1 LRRCFLVDLGSL
13 SVQQL
18 SQVKKQL
25 DEETQHLTNS
35 YAQLRAA
42 QQKFKDCI
50 ASIVAGV
57 ANSVADKPLL
67 VPLTSSLYVPG
78 TLAST
83 ETVLVDVGTGFYVEK
98 TTEQAKKFYE
108 TKAEELGKNV
118 KDLETIVQGKNQN
131 LRMIEEGEC
140 TIAVRMEWTLLTQV
154 QSCARR
160 FSRATRLLVAHR
172 PRRKQLPLRL
182 MNTYLS

>member
-1 LRRCFLVDLGSL
+1 
-13 SVQQL
+13 VQQL
-18 SQVKKQL
+18 SQIKKQL
-25 DEETQHLTNS
+25 DEETQSLTNS

-42 QQKFKDCI
+42 QQKFRDCI

-108 TKAEELGKNV
+108 TKVEELGKNV

-131 LRMIEEGEC
+131 LRLIEEGMHEQKEL
-140 TIAVRMEWTLLTQV
+140 TVEFSLTQGAV
-154 QSCARR
+154 MRQKVLASNQA
-160 FSRATRLLVAHR
+160 SGSAAA
-172 PRRKQLPLRL
+172 
-182 MNTYLS
+182 SS